1 MQVIFTVE
9 HPDAWDPFKKE
20 RILNERVQVSVK
32 EEFVKKYPNCKEK
45 TFKQL
50 IVEYPI
56 FEALD
61 NDSFAAVK
69 SLTTDTI
76 RWYFK
81 NGRML
86 GVGSDELKEIK
97 HKESFNENVDSILKG

>member
-1 MQVIFTVE
+1 MQVVFIVE
-9 HPDAWDPFKKE
+9 HPDAWNPIKKE
-20 RILNERVQVSVK
+20 RILNEKVQISVK
-32 EEFVKKYPNCKEK
+32 EEFVKKYPDCKEQ
-45 TFKQL
+45 TFKRL
-50 IVEYPI
+50 ITEYPI
-56 FEALD
+56 FEAFH

-81 NGRML
+81 DGRML
-86 GVGSDELKEIK
+86 GIESDELKEMK